1 MQRRRYSR
9 EQWLEWLSEHRGS
22 GLSVSSFCQQKGVSE
37 KSFYVWR
44 RKLAAELAGMEA
56 SNLFVPLSVVG
67 AVASILAWCAGARSF
82 LLSPLREAERP
93 VGQAL
98 FGRPLSAD
106 AAAAFLL
113 VRRSSRLSRSL
124 GDRFVAW
131 PLVVECSA

>member
-22 GLSVSSFCQQKGVSE
+22 GLSVSSFCEQKGVSE

-67 AVASILAWCAGARSF
+67 AGQIEIELPCGAAVRLQPEESAVRQILSIL
-82 LLSPLREAERP
+82 LE
-93 VGQAL
+93 
-98 FGRPLSAD
+98 FGPASQSSA
-106 AAAAFLL
+106 
-113 VRRSSRLSRSL
+113 SL
-124 GDRFVAW
+124 GS
-131 PLVVECSA
+131 EQ